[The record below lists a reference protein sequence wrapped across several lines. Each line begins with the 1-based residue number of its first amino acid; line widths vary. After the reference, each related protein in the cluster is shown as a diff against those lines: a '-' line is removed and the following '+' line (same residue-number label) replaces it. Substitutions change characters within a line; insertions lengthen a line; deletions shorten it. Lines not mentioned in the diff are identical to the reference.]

1 MENRDEAYPSTDV
14 PTEIT
19 PSDGIQNEKAS
30 FRNYLK
36 YSASDGE
43 LDSLPVKGDISDG
56 SYNIKDSMHD
66 LTIVVKDKAVVQFI
80 MNGLDVPAAKIANFE
95 KLIYKA
101 FEKQKRYE
109 NLAIVD
115 EDQGGSN
122 NPVTTGSTDDQ
133 AVASVGIAEGDNTIS
148 SFSLSS
154 NGKGFSFFTNGDQQ
168 STAFGN
174 RNAGDG
180 TTLTM
185 STKGGYVYQFVK
197 DKNKEVVRVSR
208 NNTNLGTVEVKN
220 GQYLIK
226 GKEATTEQLKA
237 MGLVKSG
244 NGLNPTQG
252 KFEVGTINIHGDE
265 YDDNS
270 DDTESFQDQLEEL
283 QARLECLSNKGY
295 EEKKISRLERELNA
309 LESKIDDLEP
319 NSGQEA
325 KDKVQTQ
332 IDKIV
337 GSMDEL
343 CYSST
348 NTYGSTGYNSG
359 NNGNYYYNSNGGND
373 SNLKSLVGAELRR
386 DKLMAEEV
394 TYVSITS
401 QNMMVNER
409 VVSAKLLEKYK
420 KICAKATGV
429 PFEKS
434 QYFAFSYNDY
444 RSNGRSGI
452 SPIPPV
458 PPIPPIPPVP
468 GVNDETNGKIYRSL
482 VKALLD
488 ENYFQLNKQT
498 SFEMNEKTL
507 RVNGKVVDEAKYN
520 LIKSKLDKAIGKK
533 RTWKIAF
540 EGVVTKV
547 TEKGVTLNG
556 SLTQDFE
563 N

>member
-1 MENRDEAYPSTDV
+1 M
-14 PTEIT
+14 
-19 PSDGIQNEKAS
+19 
-30 FRNYLK
+30 K

-115 EDQGGSN
+115 EDQGGSS
-122 NPVTTGSTDDQ
+122 NPVTLGSTEDQ
-133 AVASVGIAEGDNTIS
+133 AVASVGIAEGDNAIS

-168 STAFGN
+168 SSAFSK

-265 YDDNS
+265 DDDNS

-283 QARLECLSNKGY
+283 QSRLECLSNKGY

-343 CYSST
+343 CYSNT

-359 NNGNYYYNSNGGND
+359 NNGNYYYNSNGGHD

-409 VVSAKLLEKYK
+409 IVSTKLLEKYK

-434 QYFAFSYNDY
+434 QYFTFSYNDY

-468 GVNDETNGKIYRSL
+468 GVNDETNGKLYRSL

-507 RVNGKVVDEAKYN
+507 RVNGKVVDDAKYN